1 MDILPVRAS
10 KCLRTPYSKN
20 EIANQSCGIRHGHRG
35 RATKQK
41 KEIADENFE
50 TTHLRNGERSKN
62 AAPSQKTYLH
72 IPGHIRTR
80 NVWYNTAR
88 QHRKPQGQQTG
99 ATVSKH
105 RQTKGGS
112 HESGRFYR
120 SATAAT
126 VRHLQPAALLFV
138 VVSRSSMS
146 SSIEQL
152 NHNST
157 TTTMSMERQASLTVV
172 PILMCVPQ
180 LFASSTSGTQLEII
194 IILGAQTA
202 ANLKPLCYCCC
213 RAGIET
219 PVGKLRRV
227 ALGHVEATLPRA
239 CTNKTRK

>member
-1 MDILPVRAS
+1 M
-10 KCLRTPYSKN
+10 
-20 EIANQSCGIRHGHRG
+20 
-35 RATKQK
+35 
-41 KEIADENFE
+41 
-50 TTHLRNGERSKN
+50 
-62 AAPSQKTYLH
+62 
-72 IPGHIRTR
+72 
-80 NVWYNTAR
+80 R
-88 QHRKPQGQQTG
+88 QHSKLPRKRTV
-99 ATVSKH
+99 ATASKH